1 MRNSEKT
8 VQEKRD
14 TLYRIVAVGIMSAVV
29 FAGNYMSIPI
39 SHETRIH
46 FGNSMCLLAA
56 LLFGGLNGGLSSGIG
71 GAVYDLT
78 NPLYILSAPYT
89 FFSKFAMGW
98 TAGMLNRRH
107 FGNDFVRALISAVCG
122 QIVYII
128 LYLGK
133 SFVKEL
139 YLGNPLET
147 ATAVMVTKAGA
158 SLLNGGIAVAVSI
171 PLYFAL
177 KKALSASP
185 FSRLFINDKT
195 AAENV
200 K

>member
-1 MRNSEKT
+1 
-8 VQEKRD
+8 
-14 TLYRIVAVGIMSAVV
+14 
-29 FAGNYMSIPI
+29 
-39 SHETRIH
+39 
-46 FGNSMCLLAA
+46 
-56 LLFGGLNGGLSSGIG
+56 
-71 GAVYDLT
+71 
-78 NPLYILSAPYT
+78 
-89 FFSKFAMGW
+89 MGW
-98 TAGMLNRRH
+98 TAGMLNRRR

-147 ATAVMVTKAGA
+147 ATAVMITKAGA